1 MTDQRPEPLSDP
13 GVPTLLRR
21 LSDFTGESVYLWYT
35 PRLSPNDQF
44 RWRVWTGAPAGTGGG
59 EWGHGP
65 TPYRALHAAFESV
78 VRSTFEGRIGAPVPS
93 TADGALA
100 DAAVAAL
107 EAIDTLDL
115 GLLQRS
121 AAEALEAAQR
131 RLRGS
136 LAEWVRS

>member
-1 MTDQRPEPLSDP
+1 MTDQRPEPLPDP

-21 LSDFTGESVYLWYT
+21 LSDFAGESVYLWFT
-35 PRLSPNDQF
+35 PPPAADSI
-44 RWRVWTGAPAGTGGG
+44 RWRVWTGVPTGSGGG
-59 EWGHGP
+59 EWGAGA
-65 TPYRALHAAFESV
+65 TPYGALQAAFENV
-78 VRSTFEGRIGAPVPS
+78 VRSTFEGRIGAPVTS
-93 TADGALA
+93 VGSDGLA